1 MGDNEMK
8 YKQLSIIIL
17 LCCIIASCTTRND
30 IVKLIYNEWISH
42 DEQAF
47 VFDFSKSMDFD
58 WDVMCIYSAKCSL
71 EFIERDLGAP
81 YSDFVDTGERVI
93 FLKNKRIVY
102 SQAWYFVRQFGIR
115 ICLEKLQL
123 PSLFNAHGQCLWLIL
138 EETVCSQCCTEIH
151 EEVMYGAMA

>member
-71 EFIERDLGAP
+71 EFIERDLGVP

-102 SQAWYFVRQFGIR
+102 SQAWYSVDYSNKEGIVFTNL
-115 ICLEKLQL
+115 IEKLKYY
-123 PSLFNAHGQCLWLIL
+123 PNNAKFRVTKKDNAFFLSPI
-138 EETVCSQCCTEIH
+138 
-151 EEVMYGAMA
+151 

>member
-1 MGDNEMK
+1 MK

-17 LCCIIASCTTRND
+17 LCCIIASCTPRND

-47 VFDFSKSMDFD
+47 VFDFSKYMDFD

-81 YSDFVDTGERVI
+81 YSDFVDTGARVI

-102 SQAWYFVRQFGIR
+102 SQAWYSVDYSNKQGIVFTNL
-115 ICLEKLQL
+115 IEKLKYY
-123 PSLFNAHGQCLWLIL
+123 PNNAKFRVTKKDNAFFLSPI
-138 EETVCSQCCTEIH
+138 
-151 EEVMYGAMA
+151 